1 MKSPPSVLERA
12 LALLAASL
20 LFAMMLLT
28 FVDVIMRYLFNAPIK
43 GSFEISE
50 TLMAILIFAGLPL
63 VSRAGEHVTI
73 DSVLRLTSSGVR
85 RIMTLVAQ
93 VGCAA
98 ALVGMAWLLYLKA
111 NRFAS
116 AGDVTQS
123 LKLPIAPVV
132 YLMELLTVVT
142 AGVHL
147 AMAWRSLRRPPQSE
161 YNADD
166 NRSVL

>member
-12 LALLAASL
+12 LAVLAAAL

-73 DSVLRLTSSGVR
+73 DSALRLASVAVR
-85 RIMTLVAQ
+85 KFMTLVAQ
-93 VGCAA
+93 LGCAA

-132 YLMELLTVVT
+132 YLMALLTLVT

-147 AMAWRSLRRPPQSE
+147 AMAWQRLRRPSNGELNP
-161 YNADD
+161 DD

>member
-12 LALLAASL
+12 LAVLAASL

-28 FVDVIMRYLFNAPIK
+28 FIDVIMRYLFNAPIK

-50 TLMAILIFAGLPL
+50 TLMAVLIFAGLPL

-73 DSVLRLTSSGVR
+73 DSVLRLSSAGVR
-85 RIMTLVAQ
+85 KFMALLAQ
-93 VGCAA
+93 LGCAA

-132 YLMELLTVVT
+132 YLMAVLTLVT
-142 AGVHL
+142 AGVHM
-147 AMAWRSLRRPPQSE
+147 AMAWQRLRRPSDGELNP
-161 YNADD
+161 DD